1 MLPWGLGRQ
10 NDHAGVAF
18 VPRLAGEGLVNRTGR
33 RWTLAG
39 PAGGPAAAVD
49 PAGLVTPRLGGWSL
63 DWWVGADDRWRLPSR
78 EPTVRQSLVESSPV
92 VETVL
97 RVPGGDAIHRCFG
110 VPGFLVVE
118 VENRSPSPFALAFAI
133 RPYDPIGATVVSSV
147 AVVGAEVVVDGRTAL
162 VLAGRP
168 GRMAASTAARGDVAA
183 AVLGGHAGTEVA
195 PTVCADG
202 LASVA
207 VLVPVAHRA
216 TVRAVLP
223 LDGLQGAVAG
233 LPSAEAAV
241 RGWKAQCPG
250 RAGLRVELPD
260 PLLQHSFDA
269 ARRSL
274 LVMGCDE
281 PGPAEEAAVLVAALA
296 RTGRHAEADHLVRT
310 LWSRQRTD
318 GSFDEPA
325 GGGAPGGP
333 HLWALGEHLRLRP
346 DPELADALDRSLVA
360 AEGCLRALDGEAALT
375 PSGRRWAAAGRLAA
389 GRAAGEAGLPLAAAA
404 LFSGAAGAISRDGD
418 DSAAETGAVGATDT
432 ADASRRGAGASSG
445 QVLAVPECSAAAA
458 LALLCGPIA
467 VPPGFAPGGPP
478 DVVVPRSRPVGA
490 SSGLGPAVRGPAGLD
505 VVATAAVAAAEVAAG
520 DPAGLDRLAWL
531 LATGEPTAAW
541 PDHAHPRTGAGSAG
555 RGHSPAA
562 TAAFLLLVRDLLV
575 GEPAEGHAVLLP
587 VLPAA
592 WRGQPLQ
599 VSDIVLS
606 GGLRLSFAVR
616 WHGER
621 PALLWQASA
630 PLHLTAPGLDPSF
643 STTEARGEALLGGP
657 ASTVGS
663 AGGTVELT

>member
-10 NDHAGVAF
+10 VDHAGVAF

-92 VETVL
+92 IETVL
-97 RVPGGDAIHRCFG
+97 RVPGGDAVHRCFG

-133 RPYDPIGATVVSSV
+133 RPYDPLGATVVSSV

-162 VLAGRP
+162 VLSGRP
-168 GRMAASTAARGDVAA
+168 GRMAASCAAQGDVAA
-183 AVLGGHAGTEVA
+183 AVLGGRAGTEAA

-223 LDGLQGAVAG
+223 LDGLQGVVAG

-274 LVMGCDE
+274 LVVGCDE

-360 AEGCLRALDGEAALT
+360 AEGCLRELEGEAALT

-389 GRAAGEAGLPLAAAA
+389 GRAAGEAGLPIAAAA
-404 LFSGAAGAISRDGD
+404 LFAGAALASTAAAGEATFATPTSRGG
-418 DSAAETGAVGATDT
+418 DSAAEVGAG
-432 ADASRRGAGASSG
+432 DATG
-445 QVLAVPECSAAAA
+445 AAAA
-458 LALLCGPIA
+458 LALLCGP
-467 VPPGFAPGGPP
+467 VLPESGPGGPLG
-478 DVVVPRSRPVGA
+478 VGLLA
-490 SSGLGPAVRGPAGLD
+490 SGPAGAAPSPGPAVRGPAGFD
-505 VVATAAVAAAEVAAG
+505 VVATAAVAAAEMAAG

-541 PDHAHPRTGAGSAG
+541 PDHAHPRTGAGSDG

-575 GEPAEGHAVLLP
+575 GEPADGHAVLLP
-587 VLPAA
+587 VLPPA
-592 WRGQPLQ
+592 WLGQPLK

-606 GGLRLSFAVR
+606 GGVRLSFAVR

-621 PALLWQASA
+621 PALLWEATA

-657 ASTVGS
+657 VSTVGS